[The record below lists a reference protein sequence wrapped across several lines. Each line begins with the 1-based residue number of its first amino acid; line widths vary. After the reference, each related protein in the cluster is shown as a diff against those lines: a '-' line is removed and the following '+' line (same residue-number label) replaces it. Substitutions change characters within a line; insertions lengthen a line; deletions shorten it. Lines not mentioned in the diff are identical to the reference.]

1 MDIFLPSFFSKWK
14 YRACLEQA
22 NSFCQVLVL
31 DGQILS
37 ENTCLFEPAH
47 NVTLEKPFWIK
58 MKVIFKLHMYSK
70 KTYL

>member
-47 NVTLEKPFWIK
+47 NEPLEKPFWIK
-58 MKVIFKLHMYSK
+58 MKVI
-70 KTYL
+70 

>member
-47 NVTLEKPFWIK
+47 NVPLEKPFWIK
-58 MKVIFKLHMYSK
+58 MKVILKLYMYSK